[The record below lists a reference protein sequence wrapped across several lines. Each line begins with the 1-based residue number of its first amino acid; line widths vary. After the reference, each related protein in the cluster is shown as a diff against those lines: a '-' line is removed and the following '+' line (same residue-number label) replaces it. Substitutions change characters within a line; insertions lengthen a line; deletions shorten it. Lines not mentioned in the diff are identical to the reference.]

1 MSSDQDQS
9 ARPRSQRLER
19 LNALRGPAALLVV
32 LYHVRQ
38 IALRDMGSAGS
49 FEFWHF
55 GHAGVDLFFVISGFV
70 IYLVHRRDIG
80 RPSAVRRFLM
90 RRLVRVYPPLWIV
103 TTGVLLGAL
112 VTAHAVHAEKMNV
125 WFIVRSYLLWPIQ
138 GALPLLPPAW
148 TLSHEVKF
156 YLLFVLAIALPRR
169 VWKPVLA
176 TVFIGSVVAGIIEAV
191 APTALPFAISFLFS
205 PYNLE
210 FAAGA
215 AIAAFVL
222 DRGVVAPWL
231 WGAAG
236 LVAWAVAAAHDQS
249 LVAPDVTQV
258 VRYGVPSGLI
268 VLAVAARDL
277 QRPAFDAPLLGFFGD
292 ASHAVYLVHLP
303 VIIVAIRIAK
313 ALGMGPTTLMLLG
326 VAAIAT
332 AAGLIFHIVAER
344 PITRYLT
351 GRFAAKPRSAATLR
365 VAGNRAGGS

>member
-1 MSSDQDQS
+1 MSPDQDRPS
-9 ARPRSQRLER
+9 RPRSQRLER

-38 IALRDMGSAGS
+38 IALRDMASAGT
-49 FEFWHF
+49 FEFWRF

-70 IYLVHRRDIG
+70 IFLVHRGDVG
-80 RPSAVRRFLM
+80 HPSATRRFLM
-90 RRLVRVYPPLWIV
+90 RRLIRVYPPLWIV

-125 WFIVRSYLLWPIQ
+125 WFIARSYLLWPIQ

-156 YLLFVLAIALPRR
+156 YLLFVMAIALPRR

-176 TVFIGSVVAGIIEAV
+176 TVFIGSVVAGIVEAV

-222 DRGVVAPWL
+222 DRSVVAPWV
-231 WGAAG
+231 WGAVG
-236 LVAWAVAAAHDQS
+236 LAAWATAAAHDQS
-249 LVAPDVTQV
+249 LVAPDVAQV
-258 VRYGVPSGLI
+258 VRYGVPSALI

-277 QRPAFDAPLLGFFGD
+277 QRPAFDAAVLGLFGD
-292 ASHAVYLVHLP
+292 ASYAIYLAHLP

-313 ALGMGPTTLMLLG
+313 ALGMEPGTLVLLA
-326 VAAIAT
+326 VAVIAT
-332 AAGLIFHIVAER
+332 ATGLIFHIVVER
-344 PITRYLT
+344 PITHYLT
-351 GRFAAKPRSAATLR
+351 GRFAAKPRSSTTLLAA
-365 VAGNRAGGS
+365 GK